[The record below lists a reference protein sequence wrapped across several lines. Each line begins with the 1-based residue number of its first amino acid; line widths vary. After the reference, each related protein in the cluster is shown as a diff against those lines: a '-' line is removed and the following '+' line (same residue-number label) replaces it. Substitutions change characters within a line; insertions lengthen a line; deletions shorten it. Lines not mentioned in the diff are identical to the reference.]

1 MGKLSLYARK
11 RIVNLHFRGENVSQI
26 TRKIRDEDAIVASRP
41 AVSLFLKRY
50 KATGSLCD
58 RPRKGRGAKL
68 SIPHFNA
75 IDEAMEAN
83 DELSAL
89 ELSRIIQERFHIAVS
104 AQTVRRVRRKLGWRW
119 SGTKYCQLVKD
130 VNKPKRVHHC
140 LNILYNGDTFNDVI
154 FTDECS
160 VKIERYTRRSF
171 HKVGQ
176 QRRVKG
182 QPKHPL
188 KVRFCFFNPSLTR
201 FVRPFPYL
209 DIPGHVDNNNKMA
222 ARMLMRVKRILQF
235 KACAYNLICLHFYIC
250 TGSCMGWYFRGR
262 CNRHLHF
269 RRKYG

>member
-26 TRKIRDEDAIVASRP
+26 TRKIRDEDTIVASRP

-50 KATGSLCD
+50 NATGSLSD
-58 RPRKGRGAKL
+58 RPRKGRGTKL

-75 IDEAMEAN
+75 IDEAMKAN

-89 ELSRIIQERFHIAVS
+89 ELTRILQELFHVVVS

-140 LNILYNGDTFNDVI
+140 LNILHNRDTFNDVI

-188 KVRFCFFNPSLTR
+188 KVRFCFPFHAETFQSQSNSTRPSISLFGHNLGMLTIITKWPWWR
-201 FVRPFPYL
+201 
-209 DIPGHVDNNNKMA
+209 
-222 ARMLMRVKRILQF
+222 RMLAN
-235 KACAYNLICLHFYIC
+235 AC
-250 TGSCMGWYFRGR
+250 
-262 CNRHLHF
+262 
-269 RRKYG
+269 RKNFAI